1 MAKHKSAWGV
11 EIGSFALKAVKLV
24 ATDNGVDIENY
35 VVLPYKQVLSTP
47 DVDGGEVMRLVLQE
61 FLSRNE
67 LDGSTVVASM
77 SGAAGVTRFATL
89 PPVEP
94 KRIPEIVKFEAVQ
107 QIPFPID
114 QAEWDY
120 HIFQQADLPDVKV
133 GVFAIA
139 RERVLEFTANLN
151 AANVGLESLTLSP
164 LAVFNAFSYD
174 HKLAESRKCT
184 AYVDIGTMAT
194 DVIIVED
201 NVPWVRTFPLG
212 GHHLTEALVKQL
224 KISYARAEE
233 EKLGL
238 ATSKMGKQMLQAMR
252 GVVLDLAQEIS
263 RSINYYQ
270 QLNRGSEVKR
280 IVGIGSSF
288 KLPGLVK
295 FLSQNLPVEIER
307 LEQFNRLEVSG
318 RHGSRLVQHSIELT
332 TAYGLA
338 LQGLDEARVHANLL
352 PRQVLLG
359 RLWKAKNWWFVGA
372 AASVAAAA
380 AVAGG
385 AWLSASASAKD
396 VLANNALNS
405 VILEADKYKEQLG
418 QLKSEDP
425 RAMSETMMRT
435 QAYRDLYPRI
445 IEDVAAVIGTIKAPP
460 ALLSNAPDY
469 KQIQAI
475 PAGGRT
481 RLIIRKTEFNYVP
494 PRPKAGGVALDP
506 VATFNF
512 SAQPGGNPAFNG
524 VCEPP
529 RISVVISCSLPMD
542 ASEVS
547 PLIASTVKPWLE
559 AEQKRLEEAHK
570 VWAAA
575 QAAFQA
581 AYQDQPEDEQKKLAA
596 AELLKK
602 SPDRLYRIKFD
613 PNNLF
618 QRDAVL
624 ATGAAIPTGATGAT
638 RAFGA
643 GAVGGAAADIGL
655 PSLAK
660 LLPSRPDLGTE
671 KNISFR
677 MAWDLELVNPED
689 ARKELTAAAKTASSP
704 SADAAPA
711 TPIDPAAKEV
721 RP

>member
-11 EIGSFALKAVKLV
+11 EIGSAALKAIKLV
-24 ATDNGVDIENY
+24 ATDTGVDIENY

-47 DVDGGEVMRLVLQE
+47 DVDAGEIVRLTLQE

-67 LDGSTVVASM
+67 LEGSSVVASM

-89 PPVEP
+89 PPVDP

-139 RERVLEFTANLN
+139 RDRVYEFMANLN
-151 AANVGLESLTLSP
+151 AANVELSALTLSP
-164 LAVFNAFSYD
+164 LGVFNAFSYD
-174 HKLAESRKCT
+174 HKLVESRKCT

-201 NVPWVRTFPLG
+201 NVPWVRTFPIG

-280 IVGIGSSF
+280 IVGVGSSF

-318 RHGSRLVQHSIELT
+318 RHGSRLVQHSLELA

-338 LQGLDEARVHANLL
+338 LQGLGEARVEANLL

-359 RLWKAKNWWFVGA
+359 RLWKSKNWWFIGA
-372 AASVAAAA
+372 AACMAGAA
-380 AVAGG
+380 AVSVG
-385 AWLSASASAKD
+385 AWLAASASAKE
-396 VLANNALNS
+396 VLANNTLNK
-405 VILEADKYKEQLG
+405 VIIEADGYKDTLG
-418 QLKSEDP
+418 KLKNEDP
-425 RAMSETMMRT
+425 RAMSETLMRT

-445 IEDVAAVIGTIKAPP
+445 VEDVAAVVAAVKAPP
-460 ALLSNAPDY
+460 VLLNPAPDY
-469 KQIQAI
+469 EKIKAI
-475 PAGGRT
+475 PADQRT
-481 RLIIRKTEFNYVP
+481 RLVVRKVEFNYAPPVP
-494 PRPKAGGVALDP
+494 KTGALTLDP
-506 VATFNF
+506 VATFGF
-512 SAQPGGNPAFNG
+512 SAASFPNPAFTAA
-524 VCEPP
+524 CEPP
-529 RISVVISCSLPMD
+529 HISVVVSCSLPMSDSD
-542 ASEVS
+542 AS
-547 PLIASTVKPWLE
+547 PLIAATVKPWLE
-559 AEQKRLEEAHK
+559 AEQQRLEKAHTA
-570 VWAAA
+570 WIAA

-581 AYQDQPEDEQKKLAA
+581 AFQDQPDDEQKRLAA
-596 AELLKK
+596 AELAKK
-602 SPDRLYRIKFD
+602 CPDRLYRIKFNAND
-613 PNNLF
+613 LF
-618 QRDAVL
+618 QRDAV
-624 ATGAAIPTGATGAT
+624 
-638 RAFGA
+638 
-643 GAVGGAAADIGL
+643 VGPGAAAGAFGTGVAGGGQSGEVGL
-655 PSLAK
+655 PTLAK
-660 LLPSRPDLGTE
+660 LLPSRPDLGSD
-671 KNISFR
+671 KNINFR
-677 MAWDLELVNPED
+677 MAWDLVLVSPED
-689 ARKELTAAAKTASSP
+689 ARKELVAAEQPPPKPPVNAAATT
-704 SADAAPA
+704 PA
-711 TPIDPAAKEV
+711 VTPAAKEA